1 MDDVGVPTLV
11 HTCPC
16 CGLLPSIGLS
26 GKKDERGMKTFMVPH
41 RIVLYCIFQNSCTFG
56 LTPAMFKSVK
66 FTTVL
71 PASPHHHLK
80 IRKLRLHC

>member
-1 MDDVGVPTLV
+1 
-11 HTCPC
+11 
-16 CGLLPSIGLS
+16 
-26 GKKDERGMKTFMVPH
+26 MKTFMVPH
-41 RIVLYCIFQNSCTFG
+41 RIVPYCIFQNGCTFG

-71 PASPHHHLK
+71 PAPPCHHLK